1 MNISLHPTD
10 EGIKKMWYIY
20 TMESY
25 SAIERNKFESTVVR
39 WMNLKPV
46 TQSEVSQK
54 EKNIL
59 YINIHV

>member
-1 MNISLHPTD
+1 
-10 EGIKKMWYIY
+10 MWYIY

-39 WMNLKPV
+39 WMNLQPV
-46 TQSEVSQK
+46 TQSKVSQK

-59 YINIHV
+59 YLNTYI